1 MTEKEIKEV
10 KSFVSANVI
19 NDMNDGKLRP
29 SIGVSSI
36 QVGTTIQIPADA
48 VIDSRTRDINGT
60 ERTWA
65 FIQGTYPELSLGT
78 LLAVIPSDQNGLDR
92 WEEPVKVDDNR
103 PTLAELNSVLK
114 IAYQPKTRYLPKWI
128 GTEFNALRGKSLK
141 CVARY
146 DYHVDGFETD
156 SHTCLFQIVDAAR
169 KRTKKNN
176 KQGITP
182 TYYLLYMHYC
192 CIYGYVIG
200 NTLYSFNG
208 NREYDIS
215 CYGKTLNAKS
225 GYFLLRRLKNGTF
238 GVLRFIPY

>member
-10 KSFVSANVI
+10 KNFVSANVI
-19 NDMNDGKLRP
+19 NDMNDGKLRV

-36 QVGTTIQIPADA
+36 QVGTTISIPADA
-48 VIDSRTRDINGT
+48 VIDSRTRDIEGT

-78 LLAVIPSDQNGLDR
+78 LLAVIPTDQDGLDR

-128 GTEFNALRGKSLK
+128 GTEFAALRGKTIK

-146 DYHVDGFETD
+146 DYHIDGFRND
-156 SHTCLFQIVDAAR
+156 SHTCLFQIVDNAP
-169 KRTKKNN
+169 KRAKKNN
-176 KQGITP
+176 K
-182 TYYLLYMHYC
+182 
-192 CIYGYVIG
+192 
-200 NTLYSFNG
+200 
-208 NREYDIS
+208 
-215 CYGKTLNAKS
+215 
-225 GYFLLRRLKNGTF
+225 
-238 GVLRFIPY
+238 